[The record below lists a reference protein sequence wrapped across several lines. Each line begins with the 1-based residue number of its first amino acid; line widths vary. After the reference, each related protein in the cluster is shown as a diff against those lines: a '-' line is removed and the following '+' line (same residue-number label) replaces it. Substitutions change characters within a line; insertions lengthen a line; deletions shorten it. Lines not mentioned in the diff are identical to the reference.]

1 MADDLRNRS
10 VFVNCPF
17 DPSFQPLFD
26 AIVFSLLFCGFRVR
40 SALEIRDSGEV
51 RLAKIIRLIEQC
63 RFSVHDLSR
72 VELDQESGLPRFNM
86 PIELGI
92 ALGMKYLGRASL
104 RDHLLLVLDS
114 DRYRYQ
120 RFASDLA
127 GVDIAAHHNRSI
139 HALRATRDFLAPN
152 ADGNLPGAK
161 TIENA
166 YDAFL
171 ADLPHLAASARQDSA
186 ELTYTDRLKH
196 IDTFLETLA

>member
-1 MADDLRNRS
+1 MANDLRNRS

-127 GVDIAAHHNRSI
+127 GVDIAAHHDRSI

-166 YDAFL
+166 YDTFL
-171 ADLPHLAASARQDSA
+171 SYLPHLAASARQDAA
-186 ELTYTDRLKH
+186 ELTFTDRLKH